1 MCLFGNML
9 FLLYLCAILIT
20 FTDMTFSAQQIAML
34 LGGKITGDANRQ
46 VWDVG
51 SIETAQEGQLTFL
64 CDAKYLSHLPNTNAS
79 VVLMTES
86 IAFDGDTRATL
97 IRVENAR
104 AAMGQLLA
112 LVAKAMN
119 PAKQGIE
126 QPSFVSEGVAVPE
139 DAYVG
144 AFAYIGKNVQLGK
157 GVQIYPHTYIGDNVK
172 IGDHTILYSGVKIY
186 YNCQVGN
193 DCILHAG
200 VVVGSDGFGFEP
212 DAKGVNQK
220 LPQIGNVIIEDDVEI
235 GANTTIDRAMMGSTI
250 VRRNAKI
257 DNLVQIG
264 HNVEVGAS
272 DFLCA
277 QVGIAG
283 SSKIGSHCILA
294 GQVGVAGHLEIADN
308 CVFGAQSG
316 IPSSVRKPGMY
327 QGSPIIDAMNWR
339 RSVVG
344 FKQLPELMKKIQE
357 LEKKQ

>member
-1 MCLFGNML
+1 
-9 FLLYLCAILIT
+9 
-20 FTDMTFSAQQIAML
+20 ML
-34 LGGKITGDANRQ
+34 LGGKITGDANRE

-64 CDAKYLSHLPNTNAS
+64 CDAKYLSHLPQTNAS
-79 VVLMTES
+79 VVLMTDS
-86 IAFDGDTRATL
+86 IAFDGETNATL

-119 PAKQGIE
+119 PAKQGVE
-126 QPSFVSEGVAVPE
+126 QPSFISEGVIIP
-139 DAYVG
+139 DNAYVG

-200 VVVGSDGFGFEP
+200 AVVGSDGFGFEP

-277 QVGIAG
+277 QVGVAG
-283 SSKIGSHCILA
+283 STKIGSHCILA
-294 GQVGVAGHLEIADN
+294 GQVGVAGHLEIVDN

-316 IPSSVRKPGMY
+316 IPSHVRKPGMY

-344 FKQLPELMKKIQE
+344 FKNLPDLMKKIQE

>member
-1 MCLFGNML
+1 ME
-9 FLLYLCAILIT
+9 
-20 FTDMTFSAQQIAML
+20 FSAQQIAML
-34 LGGKITGDANRQ
+34 LGGEITGDGNRK

-51 SIETAQEGQLTFL
+51 SIESAKEGQLTFL
-64 CDAKYLSHLPNTNAS
+64 CDAKYLPYLSSTGAS
-79 VVLMTES
+79 VVLMTDS
-86 IAFDGDTRATL
+86 IAFEGETNATL

-112 LVAKAMN
+112 LVAKAIN
-119 PAKQGIE
+119 PAKQGVE
-126 QPSFVSEGVAVPE
+126 QPSYVSEGVAVPE
-139 DAYVG
+139 DAYIG

-157 GVQIYPHTYIGDNVK
+157 GVQIYPHVYIGDNVR
-172 IGDHTILYSGVKIY
+172 IGDNTILYSGVKIY
-186 YNCQVGN
+186 YNCVVGS

-235 GANTTIDRAMMGSTI
+235 GANTTVDRAMMGSTI
-250 VRRNAKI
+250 IRRNAKI
-257 DNLVQIG
+257 DNLVQVA
-264 HNVEVGAS
+264 HNVEVGES
-272 DFLCA
+272 TFLCS
-277 QVGIAG
+277 QVGVAG
-283 SSKIGSHCILA
+283 SSKIGGHCILA

-316 IPSSVRKPGMY
+316 IPSSVRKAGMY

-344 FKQLPELMKKIQE
+344 FKQLPNLMKKLQE
-357 LEKKQ
+357 LEKKV

>member
-1 MCLFGNML
+1 ME
-9 FLLYLCAILIT
+9 
-20 FTDMTFSAQQIAML
+20 FSAQQIAML
-34 LGGKITGDANRQ
+34 LGGKVTGDVNRK
-46 VWDVG
+46 VSNVG
-51 SIETAQEGQLTFL
+51 PIESAHEGQLSFL
-64 CDAKYLSHLPNTNAS
+64 CDAKYLPLLPQTGAS

-86 IAFDGDTRATL
+86 IAFDGETNATL

-104 AAMGQLLA
+104 AAMGQLLS

-126 QPSFVSEGVAVPE
+126 QPSFVSEGVTIPE
-139 DAYVG
+139 DAYIG

-172 IGDHTILYSGVKIY
+172 IGDNTILYSGVKVY
-186 YNCQVGN
+186 YNCVIGN

-200 VVVGSDGFGFEP
+200 VVIGSDGFGFEP

-235 GANTTIDRAMMGSTI
+235 GANTTVDRAMMGSTI
-250 VRRNAKI
+250 IRRNAKL
-257 DNLVQIG
+257 DNLVQVA
-264 HNVEVGAS
+264 HNVEIGES
-272 DFLCA
+272 TFMCA
-277 QVGIAG
+277 QVGVAG
-283 SSKIGSHCILA
+283 STKVGGHCILA
-294 GQVGVAGHLEIADN
+294 GQVGVAGHITIADN

-316 IPSSVRKPGMY
+316 IANHVKKPGMY

-344 FKQLPELMKKIQE
+344 FKQLPDLMKKIQE
-357 LEKKQ
+357 LEKKQQ

>member
-1 MCLFGNML
+1 
-9 FLLYLCAILIT
+9 
-20 FTDMTFSAQQIAML
+20 ML
-34 LGGKITGDANRQ
+34 LGGKITGDANRE

-64 CDAKYLSHLPNTNAS
+64 CDAKYLSHLPQTNAS
-79 VVLMTES
+79 VVLMTDS
-86 IAFDGDTRATL
+86 IAFDGETNATL

-126 QPSFVSEGVAVPE
+126 QPSYISEGVAVPE

-200 VVVGSDGFGFEP
+200 AVVGSDGFGFEP

>member
-1 MCLFGNML
+1 ME
-9 FLLYLCAILIT
+9 
-20 FTDMTFSAQQIAML
+20 FSAQQIAML
-34 LGGKITGDANRQ
+34 LGGKVTGDANRK
-46 VWDVG
+46 VSDVG
-51 SIETAQEGQLTFL
+51 PIESAHEGQLSFL
-64 CDAKYLSHLPNTNAS
+64 CDAKYLPHLPQTGAS

-86 IAFDGDTRATL
+86 IPFDGETNATL

-104 AAMGQLLA
+104 AAMGQLLS

-119 PAKQGIE
+119 PAKQGVE
-126 QPSFVSEGVAVPE
+126 QPSFVSEGVIIPD
-139 DAYVG
+139 DAYIG

-172 IGDHTILYSGVKIY
+172 IGDNTILYSGVKVY
-186 YNCQVGN
+186 YNCVIGK

-200 VVVGSDGFGFEP
+200 GVVGSDGFGFEP

-250 VRRNAKI
+250 IRHNAKL
-257 DNLVQIG
+257 DNLVQVA
-264 HNVEVGAS
+264 HNVEIGES
-272 DFLCA
+272 TFMCA
-277 QVGIAG
+277 QVGVAG
-283 SSKIGSHCILA
+283 STKVGSHCILA
-294 GQVGVAGHLEIADN
+294 GQVGVAGHITIADN

-316 IPSSVRKPGMY
+316 IANHVKKPGMY

-344 FKQLPELMKKIQE
+344 FKQLPDIMKRLQE
-357 LEKKQ
+357 LEKK